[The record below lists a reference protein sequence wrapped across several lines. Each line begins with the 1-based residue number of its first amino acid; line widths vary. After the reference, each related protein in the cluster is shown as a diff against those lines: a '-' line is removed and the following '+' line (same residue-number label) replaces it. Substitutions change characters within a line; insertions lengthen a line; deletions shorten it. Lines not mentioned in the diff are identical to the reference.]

1 MAQTAG
7 AQESR
12 TLRERKRERTRQ
24 ALIDAAT
31 DLFDRYGYDQTTVA
45 DIAACADIGTR
56 TFFSYFASKEELL
69 FPAAMDERVQAAVVA
84 IATRRADERPAD
96 VLLRA
101 LRDVGETDT
110 DMVSRL
116 AAVRM
121 RLVRTVP
128 AVRRRALQ
136 VQVDAEQEIVGHLHA
151 AFPDDLDEV
160 GAAALVGAFVGAVSG
175 ALRVLLADP
184 DTVSAG
190 RERIAARLREATDV
204 ALHPWLA

>member
-1 MAQTAG
+1 MVHTAG
-7 AQESR
+7 AQEPR

-24 ALIDAAT
+24 ALVDAAT
-31 DLFDRYGYDQTTVA
+31 DLFDRDGYDETTVA
-45 DIAACADIGTR
+45 DIAARADVGTR

-69 FPAAMDERVQAAVVA
+69 FPAAMDARVQAAVDA
-84 IATRRADERPAD
+84 IATRRADEQPAD

-101 LRDVGETDT
+101 LRDVGENDP

-121 RLVRTVP
+121 RLVQTVP

-136 VQVDAEQEIVGHLHA
+136 VQLDGEQEIARRLHA
-151 AFPDDLDEV
+151 AFAEDLDEA
-160 GAAALVGAFVGAVSG
+160 GAAALVGAFVGAVAG

-184 DTVSAG
+184 DTVAAG
-190 RERIAARLREATDV
+190 QDRIGARVREATDV
-204 ALHPWLA
+204 ALRPWL

>member
-1 MAQTAG
+1 MVHTAG
-7 AQESR
+7 AQEPR

-24 ALIDAAT
+24 ALVDAAT
-31 DLFDRYGYDQTTVA
+31 DLFDRDGYDETTVA
-45 DIAACADIGTR
+45 DIAARADVGTR

-69 FPAAMDERVQAAVVA
+69 FPAAMDARVQAAVDA
-84 IATRRADERPAD
+84 IATRRADEQPAD

-101 LRDVGETDT
+101 LRDVGENDP

-121 RLVRTVP
+121 RLVQTVP

-136 VQVDAEQEIVGHLHA
+136 VQLDGEQEIARRLHA
-151 AFPDDLDEV
+151 AFAEDLDEAS
-160 GAAALVGAFVGAVSG
+160 AAALVGAFVGAVAG

-184 DTVSAG
+184 DTVAAG
-190 RERIAARLREATDV
+190 QDRIGARVREATDV
-204 ALHPWLA
+204 ALRPWL